1 MADNQSQLPAR
12 SENPPSRK
20 ALPPFEALRA
30 FDAVARLGGVRRAA
44 QWLDRDHAVISR
56 HLRAIESWT
65 GMQLVE
71 RTAYGISLTK
81 NGRKYHELVAS
92 AMDSLARATLDL
104 MSEGHHRRLH
114 IWSTSGFA
122 LHWLS
127 SRLEQFE
134 GRHGDADIVLRPTDR
149 SPDFTAHE
157 ADVDIRFH
165 ATYEPEP
172 ELLPLLKRQILV
184 EAPIIAVATADYLR
198 DAPGLETPAD
208 LLKHRLL
215 HEDSFQTWAK
225 WLASYGVEDSSSLS
239 GARLWEG
246 HLTLDAARH
255 GRGIALA
262 NPVTAGGDLQ
272 SGMLVD
278 VGLDNPNF
286 APRIGRY
293 TLYARRDRWSDPLLR
308 RFRQWVTTALA
319 TDYPALKPVA

>member
-1 MADNQSQLPAR
+1 MADDQPQVPR
-12 SENPPSRK
+12 SDNPPSRK

-56 HLRAIESWT
+56 HLRAIESWA
-65 GMQLVE
+65 GVQLVE
-71 RTAYGISLTK
+71 RTPYGIALTER
-81 NGRKYHELVAS
+81 GRDYHGRVSS
-92 AMDSLARATLDL
+92 AMDMLAHATLDL

-134 GRHGDADIVLRPTDR
+134 RRNNDADIVLRPTDH
-149 SPDFTAHE
+149 SPDFAAHE
-157 ADVDIRFH
+157 ADIDVRFH
-165 ATYEPEP
+165 ATYEAEP
-172 ELLPLLKRQILV
+172 ELLPQLRRQILV
-184 EAPIIAVATADYLR
+184 EAPIIAVASPCYLGSTQT
-198 DAPGLETPAD
+198 PKTPAD
-208 LLKHRLL
+208 LLQHRLL

-225 WLASYGVEDSSSLS
+225 WLASYGVEDSSGLT

-262 NPVTAGGDLQ
+262 NPVTAGADLQ
-272 SGMLVD
+272 SGALID
-278 VGLDNPNF
+278 IGKDNPHF
-286 APRIGRY
+286 APRLGRY
-293 TLYARRDRWSDPLLR
+293 TLYARRDRWNDPLLR
-308 RFRQWVTTALA
+308 RFRQWVTSALMA
-319 TDYPALKPVA
+319 DYPALKSAA